1 VDFNLSEEQE
11 ALQEMARDFL
21 SERWPADRARELLDK
36 RSAVVDEDVWNEI
49 VEMGWL
55 GVAASEEAGGIGG
68 DVLTAAVL
76 AQEAGRGVLPGPFQ
90 SSLVAAI
97 AIDRSGDAN
106 FGAGLLPKLIA
117 GETRV
122 SVAVE
127 EPGGLYGPD
136 AVAAEAVAGAG
147 DGEGSWLLSGTKIL
161 VPDADEAAVLL
172 VAARTPEGLG
182 LLSVPA
188 DAEGVTRNR
197 MQRMDAQSCAEVVL
211 EGVKVEP
218 EALLGGAEGCEALLR
233 EVYEIWA
240 VLMAAD
246 LLGGAEAS
254 LELSRS
260 YAIERVQFGKPIG
273 AFQAVSHRLSNT
285 LVDVEIGRSL
295 LYGACLAVDE
305 KRDNAAPLVSA
316 AKAWLSDTA
325 VAAAETALQVLGGVG
340 FTWEYDVHLHMR
352 RARCNAALL
361 GDADHHRDRVAA
373 YMDESW
379 VPLEKG

>member
-21 SERWPADRARELLDK
+21 RERWPTDRTREALDK
-36 RSAVVDEDVWNEI
+36 QPAVIDDEVWQEI

-68 DVLTAAVL
+68 DVMTAAVL

-97 AIDRSGDAN
+97 AIERSGDEELCR
-106 FGAGLLPKLIA
+106 GLLPDLIE
-117 GETRV
+117 GKTRV
-122 SVAVE
+122 TLAIE

-136 AVAAEAVAGAG
+136 AVAAEAVAGG
-147 DGEGSWLLSGTKIL
+147 DGWLLSGTKIL
-161 VPDADEAAVLL
+161 VPDADGAMVLL
-172 VAARTPEGLG
+172 VAARTPNGLG
-182 LLSVPA
+182 LVRVRA
-188 DAEGVTRNR
+188 DAKGVTINP
-197 MQRMDAQSCAEVVL
+197 MNRMDAQSCAEIIFENVKL
-211 EGVKVEP
+211 EAD
-218 EALLGGAEGCEALLR
+218 ALLGGARGEEVLR
-233 EVYEIWA
+233 EVYEIWTA
-240 VLMAAD
+240 LLAAD
-246 LLGGAEAS
+246 LLGSAEAS
-254 LELSRS
+254 LELSTQ
-260 YAIERVQFGKPIG
+260 YASDRVQFGKPIG
-273 AFQAVSHRLSNT
+273 AFQAVSHRLANN

-295 LYGACLAVDE
+295 LYGACLALDE
-305 KRDNAAPLVSA
+305 KRDNAVAMVSA

-325 VAAAETALQVLGGVG
+325 VTAAEAALQIHGGVG

-361 GDADHHRDRVAA
+361 GDADFHRDRVAV

-379 VPLEKG
+379 VPPVKR

>member
-1 VDFNLSEEQE
+1 MDFDLSEEQE

-21 SERWPADRARELLDK
+21 GERWPADRSREQLDK
-36 RSAVVDEDVWNEI
+36 RPALIDDDVWSEI
-49 VEMGWL
+49 IEMGWL

-68 DVLTAAVL
+68 DVMTAAVL

-97 AIDRSGDAN
+97 ALDRSGDPELS
-106 FGAGLLPKLIA
+106 GELLPQLI
-117 GETRV
+117 GGKTRV
-122 SVAVE
+122 TLAVE

-136 AVAAEAVAGAG
+136 AVAAEAVS
-147 DGEGSWLLSGTKIL
+147 GEGGWLLSGSKIL
-161 VPDADEAAVLL
+161 VPDANEAAALL

-182 LLSVPA
+182 LLHVPA
-188 DAEGVTRNR
+188 DAQGVTINR
-197 MQRMDAQSCAEVVL
+197 MHRMDAQSCAEVVL
-211 EGVKVEP
+211 EDVKVGA
-218 EALLGGAEGCEALLR
+218 EALLGGADRAEALLR
-233 EVYEIWA
+233 EVYEIWT

-246 LLGGAEAS
+246 LLGSAEAS
-254 LELSRS
+254 LELTKQ
-260 YAIERVQFGKPIG
+260 YAGERVQFGKPIG

-285 LVDVEIGRSL
+285 LVDLEIGRSL
-295 LYGACLAVDE
+295 LYGACLALDE
-305 KRDNAAPLVSA
+305 KRDNAAALVSA
-316 AKAWLSDTA
+316 AKAWTSDAA
-325 VAAAETALQVLGGVG
+325 VSAAETAMQIHGGVG

-379 VPLEKG
+379 VPPEKT